1 MDDDAFNMNI
11 RKFLKQV
18 GVNSQRQIEA
28 AVQEA
33 IAAGKLTGNETLSA
47 RVTLELSDVG
57 LSEVIDGKIG
67 LT

>member
-28 AVQEA
+28 AVQ
-33 IAAGKLTGNETLSA
+33 AALADGKLSGSETLTA
-47 RVTLELSDVG
+47 KVTLEIAELG

-67 LT
+67 LD

>member
-18 GVNSQRQIEA
+18 GVTSQREIEA
-28 AVQEA
+28 AVQ
-33 IAAGKLTGNETLSA
+33 AALTSGKISGNETLTA
-47 RVTLELSDVG
+47 KVTLEIGEVG
-57 LSEVIDGKIG
+57 LSHEIGGKIG